1 MSRVLKS
8 SQVIVDKDKFKLP
21 QIPHDI
27 IPNITTVVEEDD
39 ETKLKN
45 TEELIS
51 EKMNEMDELYEKS
64 LREAREEAD
73 MIISQAYE
81 KSKEIME
88 TAKAEGFLKGQDE
101 GFEEGKKQADSIIQE
116 ALIIKRKIEADAKE
130 MATNFEKEV
139 VDLVVTTIEKIL
151 NKKVDEEK
159 DIIQNLIYSGLEKCA
174 YTEDLALRVSPED
187 YEFAISIKDKI
198 LVLSQNVSDIIIR
211 QDKSLLRGSCIIDSS
226 SGSIDSSIWTQFN
239 QVKEMYEELL
249 RIE

>member
-8 SQVIVDKDKFKLP
+8 SQIIVDKDKFKLP
-21 QIPHDI
+21 QMPPAIV
-27 IPNITTVVEEDD
+27 PNLKAVSEEDD

-45 TEELIS
+45 TEALIS
-51 EKMNEMDELYEKS
+51 EKMNEMDELYEKT

-88 TAKAEGFLKGQDE
+88 AARQEGFLKGQDE

-116 ALIIKRKIEADAKE
+116 ALIIKRKIEADARE
-130 MATNFEKEV
+130 MATDFEKEV
-139 VDLVVTTIEKIL
+139 VDLVVSTIEKIL

-174 YTEDLALRVSPED
+174 YTENLVLRVSPED

-198 LVLSQNVSDIIIR
+198 LVLSQNVSDIAIK
-211 QDKSLLRGSCIIDSS
+211 QDKSLLKGSCIIDSS

>member
-8 SQVIVDKDKFKLP
+8 SQIIVDKDKFKLP
-21 QIPHDI
+21 QMPPTIV
-27 IPNITTVVEEDD
+27 PNVREVAEEDD

-45 TEELIS
+45 VEALIS
-51 EKMNEMDELYEKS
+51 EKMNEMDELYEKT

-88 TAKAEGFLKGQDE
+88 AARQEGFLKGQDE

-130 MATNFEKEV
+130 MAANFEREV
-139 VDLVVTTIEKIL
+139 VNLVVTTIEKIL

-174 YTEDLALRVSPED
+174 YTENLVLRVSPED

-198 LVLSQNVSDIIIR
+198 LVLSQNVSDITIK